1 MKTQTQQAD
10 RDAPGT
16 RPDTADRPLDGAPED
31 VTPADA
37 LHDAMKR
44 LAEVREYIA
53 YFISAKI
60 DGLKVTARNIGVY
73 AALGV
78 LGLIACGAV
87 VVVSVVLLLTGVA
100 HGIGA
105 ALGGMYWLGDLIV
118 GALVLIAL
126 SIGVVMA
133 LKKLTNTSRKT
144 LVQKYESRKRDQR
157 LRFGH
162 DVRQR
167 AREE

>member
-1 MKTQTQQAD
+1 MKTQQAE
-10 RDAPGT
+10 RDAPGV
-16 RPDTADRPLDGAPED
+16 RPNPTNRPTDGAAENS
-31 VTPADA
+31 TPADA
-37 LHDAMKR
+37 LHDATKR
-44 LAEVREYIA
+44 FAEVREYVA

-78 LGLIACGAV
+78 LGLLAGGAMV
-87 VVVSVVLLLTGVA
+87 VAAVVLLLTGAA

-105 ALGGMYWLGDLIV
+105 ALGGMDWLGDLII
-118 GALVLIAL
+118 GAFVLIVLAVGVIVAL
-126 SIGVVMA
+126 R
-133 LKKLTNTSRKT
+133 KLTNTSRKT

-157 LRFGH
+157 LQFGH

-167 AREE
+167 AREK